1 MIRKRKIVLLTV
13 IILLLYL
20 VTTNYILIIL
30 NKSENGLESNEV
42 SVEKYI
48 LKKLDNLSPEYIIKP
63 KENVVIET
71 LIKNIKLVSKYNVKD
86 VWSEA
91 DSWVTNSQ
99 VVNVNSSNVGNVL
112 NALKDSKIIRADLDT
127 RGTQLKFL
135 LTLEGNQ
142 LVVFKPK
149 WYEIDRII
157 EGPVYA
163 GKDRYGSEIL
173 GFYLSLL
180 FKKPLT
186 PLSVER
192 DISLSKDVI
201 PVATKRLLETSFQ
214 RGNKTCVFGRCLYC
228 RKEDPICD
236 NEENYLKG
244 AVIFNIKG
252 NFKTHRSPWQR
263 TYKKGKKAAWEKNPN
278 YCKVVKEK
286 LSKKRLYDLI
296 DISIFDFLLQ
306 NGDRHHYET
315 MDDTV
320 LLLDNGKGLGNPLI
334 NHIDILAPLYQC
346 CILRRETLN
355 NLMQLRGGKLREYLD
370 SMPKI
375 WDIVTKAHLIAIE
388 KRLQIV
394 FATVEY
400 CKSIKRR
407 EQNV

>member
-214 RGNKTCVFGRCLYC
+214 RGNKTCVFGL
-228 RKEDPICD
+228 
-236 NEENYLKG
+236 LK
-244 AVIFNIKG
+244 
-252 NFKTHRSPWQR
+252 
-263 TYKKGKKAAWEKNPN
+263 KN
-278 YCKVVKEK
+278 
-286 LSKKRLYDLI
+286 
-296 DISIFDFLLQ
+296 
-306 NGDRHHYET
+306 
-315 MDDTV
+315 
-320 LLLDNGKGLGNPLI
+320 
-334 NHIDILAPLYQC
+334 
-346 CILRRETLN
+346 
-355 NLMQLRGGKLREYLD
+355 
-370 SMPKI
+370 
-375 WDIVTKAHLIAIE
+375 
-388 KRLQIV
+388 
-394 FATVEY
+394 
-400 CKSIKRR
+400 
-407 EQNV
+407 